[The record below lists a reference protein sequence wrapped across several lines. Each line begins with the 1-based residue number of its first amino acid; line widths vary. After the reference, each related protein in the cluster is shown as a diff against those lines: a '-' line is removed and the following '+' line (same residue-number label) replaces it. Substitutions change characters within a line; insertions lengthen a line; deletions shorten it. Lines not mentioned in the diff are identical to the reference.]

1 MCMQIYMFVEDVLY
15 DAISHYTY
23 FFVLKYDRTSSHNV
37 LCSHIQNAEHMALKR
52 KNHEVETELSNTLN
66 TIEEE
71 MTKTISTEIATIEAR
86 IATLSGQLDHI
97 RGQHGEVQQLRAE
110 VVASIDA
117 AEKLASEKAQAQKAN
132 ETVTAELLSVENKV
146 KAAESKLSEVV
157 KAEEA
162 ANETQEAI
170 DKEEQEKL
178 AAIEAEKAQLLQK
191 REALTGLLVRMKQGG
206 ATQDAAESGK
216 AEADLAAK
224 DAERKTLADSMA
236 EKTAALQTI
245 DASIAARRAQAV
257 KDEQYAQ
264 EQIANLKRGTSVTVE
279 NVVALRDAV
288 NTKKARK
295 SAAKKKVIDTI
306 RKAFD
311 EKRASFDL
319 LLSTVRSGKTLLIDS
334 RERSEDYQDRPIHFE
349 QEEEEEKAEEGQDVI
364 LSTEAAPSPSQSK
377 RNTGR
382 SRTARRRRNGHGI
395 GSSRR
400 G

>member
-1 MCMQIYMFVEDVLY
+1 MSFV
-15 DAISHYTY
+15 
-23 FFVLKYDRTSSHNV
+23 
-37 LCSHIQNAEHMALKR
+37 QNAEHMALKR
-52 KNHEVETELSNTLN
+52 KNHEIETELSNTLN

-117 AEKLASEKAQAQKAN
+117 AEQLASEKTQAQKTN
-132 ETVTAELLSVENKV
+132 ETVTAELLSVKNKV

-162 ANETQEAI
+162 ANETQETI

-178 AAIEAEKAQLLQK
+178 EAIQAEKAQLLQK
-191 REALTGLLVRMKQGG
+191 REALTGLLIRMKQGG
-206 ATQDAAESGK
+206 QDAAESGK
-216 AEADLAAK
+216 TEADLAAK

-245 DASIAARRAQAV
+245 DTSIAARRAQAV

-279 NVVALRDAV
+279 NVASLRDAV

-334 RERSEDYQDRPIHFE
+334 REQSEDYQDRPIDF
-349 QEEEEEKAEEGQDVI
+349 EEEEKAEEDLSHQDVI

-382 SRTARRRRNGHGI
+382 SRTARRRRNGHGV

>member
-1 MCMQIYMFVEDVLY
+1 MSFV
-15 DAISHYTY
+15 
-23 FFVLKYDRTSSHNV
+23 
-37 LCSHIQNAEHMALKR
+37 QNAEHMALKR
-52 KNHEVETELSNTLN
+52 KNHEIETELSNTLN

-117 AEKLASEKAQAQKAN
+117 AEQLASEKAQAQKTN
-132 ETVTAELLSVENKV
+132 ETVTAELLSVKNKV

-162 ANETQEAI
+162 ANETQETI

-178 AAIEAEKAQLLQK
+178 EAIQAEKAQLLQK

-206 ATQDAAESGK
+206 ATQDAAESGGK
-216 AEADLAAK
+216 TQADLAAK

-245 DASIAARRAQAV
+245 DTSIAARRAQAV

-279 NVVALRDAV
+279 NVASLRDAV

-334 RERSEDYQDRPIHFE
+334 REQSEDYQDRPIDF
-349 QEEEEEKAEEGQDVI
+349 EEEEKAEEDLSHQDVI

-382 SRTARRRRNGHGI
+382 SRTARRRRNGHGV

>member
-1 MCMQIYMFVEDVLY
+1 MTQYNVSHF
-15 DAISHYTY
+15 AIIVCIFLIVHLLAILSICN
-23 FFVLKYDRTSSHNV
+23 NV

-86 IATLSGQLDHI
+86 IATLAGQLDHI

-132 ETVTAELLSVENKV
+132 ETITAELLSVENKV
-146 KAAESKLSEVV
+146 KAAESKLSEVI

-178 AAIEAEKAQLLQK
+178 AAVEAEKAQLLQK

-216 AEADLAAK
+216 AGADLAAK

-279 NVVALRDAV
+279 NVAALRDAV
-288 NTKKARK
+288 NTKKASK

-334 RERSEDYQDRPIHFE
+334 RERSEDYQDRPIDFE
-349 QEEEEEKAEEGQDVI
+349 QEEEEDEKDQDVI

>member
-1 MCMQIYMFVEDVLY
+1 
-15 DAISHYTY
+15 
-23 FFVLKYDRTSSHNV
+23 
-37 LCSHIQNAEHMALKR
+37 MALKR
-52 KNHEVETELSNTLN
+52 KNHEVETALSNSLN
-66 TIEEE
+66 AIEEE

-97 RGQHGEVQQLRAE
+97 RGQHGEVQKLRAE

-117 AEKLASEKAQAQKAN
+117 AEQLASEKAQAQKEN

-146 KAAESKLSEVV
+146 KAAESKLSEVI
-157 KAEEA
+157 KAEAA

-178 AAIEAEKAQLLQK
+178 EAIKAEKAQLLQK

-216 AEADLAAK
+216 TEADLAAK

-245 DASIAARRAQAV
+245 DTSIAARRAQAV

-349 QEEEEEKAEEGQDVI
+349 EEEEKAEEDLSHQDVI

-382 SRTARRRRNGHGI
+382 SRTARRRRSGLGV

>member
-1 MCMQIYMFVEDVLY
+1 MSFV
-15 DAISHYTY
+15 
-23 FFVLKYDRTSSHNV
+23 
-37 LCSHIQNAEHMALKR
+37 QNAEHMALKR
-52 KNHEVETELSNTLN
+52 KNHEIETELSNTLN

-117 AEKLASEKAQAQKAN
+117 AEQLASEKAQAQKTN
-132 ETVTAELLSVENKV
+132 ETVTAELLSVKNKV

-162 ANETQEAI
+162 ANETQDTI

-178 AAIEAEKAQLLQK
+178 ETIQAEKAQLLQK

-216 AEADLAAK
+216 TEADLAAK

-245 DASIAARRAQAV
+245 DTSIAARRAQAV

-279 NVVALRDAV
+279 NVASLRDAV

-334 RERSEDYQDRPIHFE
+334 REQSEDYQDRPIDF
-349 QEEEEEKAEEGQDVI
+349 EEEEKAEEDLSHQDVI
-364 LSTEAAPSPSQSK
+364 LSTEAVPSPSQSK

-382 SRTARRRRNGHGI
+382 SRTARRRRNGHGV

>member
-1 MCMQIYMFVEDVLY
+1 MHVHI
-15 DAISHYTY
+15 
-23 FFVLKYDRTSSHNV
+23 FVLKYDRTSFSPPLFFQSAITSFV
-37 LCSHIQNAEHMALKR
+37 QNAEHMALKR
-52 KNHEVETELSNTLN
+52 KNHEIETELSNTLN

-117 AEKLASEKAQAQKAN
+117 AEQLASEKAQAQKTN
-132 ETVTAELLSVENKV
+132 ETVTAELLSVKNKV

-162 ANETQEAI
+162 ANETQDTI

-178 AAIEAEKAQLLQK
+178 ETIQAEKAQLLQK

-206 ATQDAAESGK
+206 ATQDAAESGGK
-216 AEADLAAK
+216 TQADLAAK

-245 DASIAARRAQAV
+245 DTRIAARRAQAV

-279 NVVALRDAV
+279 NVASLRDAV

-334 RERSEDYQDRPIHFE
+334 REQSEDYQDRPIDS
-349 QEEEEEKAEEGQDVI
+349 EEEEKAEEDLSHQDVI

-382 SRTARRRRNGHGI
+382 SRTARRRRNGHGV

>member
-1 MCMQIYMFVEDVLY
+1 MHVHI
-15 DAISHYTY
+15 
-23 FFVLKYDRTSSHNV
+23 FVLKYDRTSFSPPLFFQSAITSFV
-37 LCSHIQNAEHMALKR
+37 QNAEHMALKR
-52 KNHEVETELSNTLN
+52 KNHEIETELSNTLN

-117 AEKLASEKAQAQKAN
+117 AEQLASEKAQAQKTN
-132 ETVTAELLSVENKV
+132 ETVTAELLSVKNKV

-162 ANETQEAI
+162 ANETQDTI

-178 AAIEAEKAQLLQK
+178 ETIQAEKAQLLQK

-206 ATQDAAESGK
+206 ATQDAAESGGK
-216 AEADLAAK
+216 TQADLAAK

-245 DASIAARRAQAV
+245 DTSIAARRAQAV

-279 NVVALRDAV
+279 NVASLRDAV

-334 RERSEDYQDRPIHFE
+334 REQSEDYQDRPIDF
-349 QEEEEEKAEEGQDVI
+349 EEEEKAEEDLSHQDVI
-364 LSTEAAPSPSQSK
+364 LSTEAVPSPSQSK

-382 SRTARRRRNGHGI
+382 SRTARRRRNGHGV

>member
-1 MCMQIYMFVEDVLY
+1 
-15 DAISHYTY
+15 
-23 FFVLKYDRTSSHNV
+23 
-37 LCSHIQNAEHMALKR
+37 MALKR

-66 TIEEE
+66 AIEEE

-349 QEEEEEKAEEGQDVI
+349 QEEEEEEEKAEEGQDVI